1 MSSPVCAASGHPFTA
16 DAANIRWFG
25 ERIVAALAGAVP
37 RRVLDIGCG
46 DGALLVYLAD
56 RLPESVFVGV
66 DLSDVNIAA
75 AARRISASPH
85 ASRITVV
92 RGDYLRLDEGP
103 FNAIVASSSLQGM
116 DATRT
121 ALASK
126 LARDT
131 APGGFL
137 VHFTPYRSVYN
148 STLNTIRWVLR
159 QVRGP
164 ATDRLILIIARTL
177 HPAHP
182 LDTLRQRVDYM
193 YTVPRHDEEGLRDAL
208 QRHGFHIVGTEPAP
222 HTSVGQAK
230 HRLAV
235 MSAPRE

>member
-1 MSSPVCAASGHPFTA
+1 MGGPVHASSALPFTA
-16 DAANIRWFG
+16 DPANVRWFG
-25 ERIVAALAGAVP
+25 ERIVAALTGTVP

-46 DGALLVYLAD
+46 DGALLEYLAD
-56 RLPESVFVGV
+56 RLPESVFVGI
-66 DLSDVNIAA
+66 DLSEVNIAA

-85 ASRITVV
+85 ASRITLV
-92 RGDYLRLDEGP
+92 RADYLHSDGGP
-103 FNAIVASSSLQGM
+103 FNAIVASSSLQGI
-116 DATRT
+116 DAART

-126 LARDT
+126 LARDI

-148 STLNTIRWVLR
+148 STLNTIRKVLR
-159 QVRGP
+159 RIRGP
-164 ATDRLILIIARTL
+164 ATDGLILIVARTL
-177 HPAHP
+177 HPAYP
-182 LDTLRQRVDYM
+182 RDTLRERVDYM
-193 YTVPRHDEEGLRDAL
+193 YAILHHYEEGLRGAL
-208 QRHGFHIVGTEPAP
+208 QRHGFHIVRMEPAP